1 MAFLVVN
8 ADDYGL
14 TAGVSR
20 AILRSHLE
28 GVVTNTSVLTVAPAF
43 ATTAR
48 WLDDAPTLGVGLH
61 LTAVGEDPPLLSAAE
76 VPTLV
81 DRNGAFALSSIKM
94 VPRLAARRVDR
105 ADLEREFTAQY
116 DAFCAMGRTPTHLD
130 THHNLHLWPMVG
142 ELVATLAERWSVPA
156 VRVPWSRASTPTGMG
171 VRRFGRTLR
180 RRLDAGGIW
189 HPDDYFG
196 IDEGGR
202 MNTPTLLGLID
213 RLPVPGVGDESA
225 TTVEIAVHPGE
236 TGDADLAQYP
246 WPGAARDAEL
256 ASLTSSVVA
265 ERIRAFG
272 HRLVPYGPPGHRPVA
287 TADPSPPDPR
297 QFQYLRELQD
307 PAELRDQHELAGQ
320 AEPQERLERPDQAA
334 AV

>member
-28 GVVTNTSVLTVAPAF
+28 GVVTNTSALTVAPAF
-43 ATTAR
+43 ATTMG

-61 LTAVGEDPPLLSAAE
+61 LAAVGEDPPLLSAAE

-81 DRNGAFALSSIKM
+81 DRKGDFTLSSIKM

-116 DAFCAMGRTPTHLD
+116 EAFCATGRTPTHLD

-142 ELVATLAERWSVPA
+142 ELVSTLAERWSVPA
-156 VRVPWSRASTPTGMG
+156 VRVPWSRAPTPTGVG
-171 VRRFGRTLR
+171 VRRFGRGLR
-180 RRLDAGGIW
+180 RRLDAAGIW

-202 MNTPTLLGLID
+202 LDTPTLLGLLG
-213 RLPVPGVGDESA
+213 RLPDGGDDPDAVP
-225 TTVEIAVHPGE
+225 TIEIAVHPGE
-236 TGDADLAQYP
+236 TGDADLARYP
-246 WPGAARDAEL
+246 WPGASRDAEL
-256 ASLTSSVVA
+256 AALLSSAVA
-265 ERIRAFG
+265 NRIRKAG
-272 HRLVPYGPPGHRPVA
+272 HRLVPYGPPDRRP
-287 TADPSPPDPR
+287 TAVTDPSTQIRVTR
-297 QFQYLRELQD
+297 QDESALRS
-307 PAELRDQHELAGQ
+307 Q
-320 AEPQERLERPDQAA
+320 AE